1 MRVAGLTRFAIVL
14 AAISAIAGVLVYAA
28 AAHTAGPGS
37 QQRFALSSSAVMLLV
52 NAAIALGLTNLGAQL
67 KLAWR
72 WSAAAVL
79 VLFGT
84 VLFALSVVVPNITDY
99 YGVTLFANAGPIGAY
114 IIIAGLLAAAINAVV
129 AKSVD

>member
-52 NAAIALGLTNLGAQL
+52 NAAIALGLMNLGAQL
-67 KLAWR
+67 KPAWR

-84 VLFALSVVVPNITDY
+84 VLFALSVVVPNITD

-129 AKSVD
+129 AKSVN